1 MQSKWLWIGLV
12 VLPILVGG
20 CKQQSFAIKHNDL
33 PEPCKNFKWHKYE
46 ATSSFNGDVIL
57 SSESADSL
65 FLSVTTLKYC
75 YLKAKA
81 VIKSYN
87 ERTK

>member
-12 VLPILVGG
+12 VLAVLVTG

-33 PEPCKNFKWHKYE
+33 PEPCKTFLWQKYS

-57 SSESADSL
+57 SPESADTL
-65 FLSVTTLKYC
+65 FLNVTQLKYC